1 MKCIIIDDDVFIR
14 KITEDFVRKTESLTL
29 LHSLSSAVEAINV
42 LNANENIDLI
52 FLDIEMPEM
61 SGIDF
66 LNALS
71 TLPQIIII
79 SSKDKYAVDAFEY
92 DVTDYLLKPFAYSRF
107 CRAVNKALDRQE
119 KSRLHSRGDEIFIKH
134 NSSLV
139 RLKYTDILWVEAME
153 NYVIINTFSE
163 KYTIH
168 FTMRAIEEK
177 LPAKQFVRVH
187 RSFIVNTGSIHS
199 IEDNAIQIK
208 TSDKGK
214 NSIPIGKSYKEN
226 LLKDLNVII
235 R

>member
-1 MKCIIIDDDVFIR
+1 MNCIIIDDDSFVR
-14 KITEDFVRKTESLTL
+14 KITEDFVKKTESLTL
-29 LHSLSSAVEAINV
+29 LYSLSSAVEAINV
-42 LNANENIDLI
+42 LNSNENIELI

-79 SSKDKYAVDAFEY
+79 SSKDKYAIDAFEY

-107 CRAVNKALDRQE
+107 CKAVNKALERQE
-119 KSRLHSRGDEIFIKH
+119 KSRLHSKGDEIFIKH

-139 RLKYTDILWVEAME
+139 KLKYADILWVEAME
-153 NYVIINTFSE
+153 NYVIINTFDE
-163 KYTIH
+163 KYMIH

-177 LPAKQFVRVH
+177 LPPKQFVRVH
-187 RSFIVNTGSIHS
+187 RSFIVNTSSIHS
-199 IEDNAIQIK
+199 IEDNSIQIK
-208 TSDKGK
+208 TSDKAK
-214 NSIPIGKSYKEN
+214 NSIPIGKSYKDR